1 MDAIEKK
8 DSGPTKAAFSN
19 EKYQVY
25 VLAKNIYKLKLQ
37 SNIELDAN
45 DAIEI
50 RSNFLSL
57 SNGKKWGVLV
67 DAENFFSTTSEFRQL
82 SASKEYTDLRL
93 ALAIVTNSMATKIIG
108 NFFIKV
114 NKPASPTKLFSDEKQ
129 AFEWLKRLLLS
140 QQ

>member
-8 DSGPTKAAFSN
+8 DSEPTKAAFSN

-114 NKPASPTKLFSDEKQ
+114 NKPASPTKLFSNEKQ

>member
-114 NKPASPTKLFSDEKQ
+114 NKPASPTKLFSNEKQ

>member
-8 DSGPTKAAFSN
+8 DSEPTKAAFSN

-114 NKPASPTKLFSDEKQ
+114 NKPASPTKLFSNEKQ

-140 QQ
+140 QK

>member
-1 MDAIEKK
+1 MNAIKKNRTEKLP
-8 DSGPTKAAFSN
+8 SFSN

-82 SASKEYTDLRL
+82 SASKEYTDLRI

-114 NKPASPTKLFSDEKQ
+114 NKPASPTKLFSNEKQ

>member
-8 DSGPTKAAFSN
+8 DSEPTKAAFSN

-57 SNGKKWGVLV
+57 SNGKKWGLLV

-114 NKPASPTKLFSDEKQ
+114 NKPASPTKLFSNEKQ

>member
-8 DSGPTKAAFSN
+8 DSGPTKAAFSD